1 MGCDS
6 NGERKV
12 HKQILWILVMYQQ
25 HTSLDGLIGEYIEVI
40 SLVNAMKN
48 KHMDTC
54 NPMEFVVTKWQKI
67 LWSLL
72 LLSGKIFSK
81 QLWSSMMFSP

>member
-1 MGCDS
+1 MGHDS

-54 NPMEFVVTKWQKI
+54 NPMEFVVTKWQNISKAI
-67 LWSLL
+67 VELNN
-72 LLSGKIFSK
+72 LS
-81 QLWSSMMFSP
+81 P